1 MSVRKMK
8 VLERLA
14 RYIVT
19 GDPTDIDGDGLEVED
34 ADILAGS
41 LILNPP
47 DGYKFV
53 RFAMDQGEPERRRC
67 ALAGRA
73 RGVATLHVF
82 YRKKTQS
89 TLET

>member
-41 LILNPP
+41 PWSIANRTNL
-47 DGYKFV
+47 
-53 RFAMDQGEPERRRC
+53 
-67 ALAGRA
+67 
-73 RGVATLHVF
+73 
-82 YRKKTQS
+82 
-89 TLET
+89 